1 MCASM
6 VDEMNFKIFT
16 SIVGQY
22 LSIYPIAP

>member
-6 VDEMNFKIFT
+6 VDEISLKIFT
-16 SIVGQY
+16 SIVSQD